1 MPGADLR
8 TVLRLATRHLVVRR
22 GRAAFLLLGYAIG
35 AGVMMVLLSIGEAML
50 VQSRDVALVGG
61 GEVTV
66 LPEGVDLES
75 LRTGAMSGLFFGID
89 RARLLERQLVGGP
102 RHRTVVRETSPVIEH
117 ELLYLRRDDRDIPLR
132 AGGELPSAASG
143 VGAGLDVVAGI
154 WRDGAQDSSF
164 SAPTAQVLYD
174 ELDRFHAPEP
184 DSTWAEW
191 HYFNVMP
198 SEDES
203 WYVTYLVGGAL
214 AEGGG
219 GAQLLV
225 TRQRTGRP
233 SQRFERWFRPE
244 EIDADT
250 SRASLALGAAR
261 VEQRDGRY
269 RLSGVASGA
278 SGTLT
283 IEVEVAP
290 EPNAYLPPLELGDER
305 FRSGY
310 AVPAVRATATGRFC
324 LDGQCRSVERA
335 PAYHDHNW
343 GVWRAVAWEW
353 GQARGSELSLLY
365 GGVLG
370 PERGPGLDRQPFLL
384 AVVDSLGIRQIL
396 RFDRVEYRDPAP
408 VESEPALVAPR
419 GLVIRAGRGR
429 DSLELLVNVRGAQ
442 ATPVPTA
449 GPDRIFLQLKGA
461 FQVRGHLAGEPVAD
475 SGSGSFETFVRR
487 AR

>member
-102 RHRTVVRETSPVIEH
+102 RHRAVVRETSPVIEH
-117 ELLYLRRDDRDIPLR
+117 ELLYLRRDGRDVPLR
-132 AGGELPSAASG
+132 AGAEIPSAASA
-143 VGAGLDVVAGI
+143 VGAGLDVVSGV
-154 WRDGAQDSSF
+154 WRDGPEDSAF
-164 SAPTAQVLYD
+164 SAPTAQALYD

-191 HYFNVMP
+191 HYFNLMP
-198 SEDES
+198 SEGES
-203 WYVTYLVGGAL
+203 WYVTYLVGGGL
-214 AEGGG
+214 ADGGG

-225 TRQRTGRP
+225 TRQREGRA
-233 SQRFERWFRPE
+233 SQRFERWFRPD
-244 EIDADT
+244 EIELDT
-250 SRASLALGAAR
+250 TRASLALGPAR
-261 VEQRDGRY
+261 VEQRNGRY
-269 RLSGVASGA
+269 RLSGSATGTA
-278 SGTLT
+278 GTLSF
-283 IEVEVAP
+283 EVEVVP

-310 AVPAVRATATGRFC
+310 VVPGVRATASGRFC
-324 LDGQCRSVERA
+324 LAGRCESVDGA

-343 GVWRAVAWEW
+343 GVWREVAWEW
-353 GQARGSELSLLY
+353 GQARGSRLSLLY

-370 PERGPGLDRQPFLL
+370 PERDAGADRQPFLL

-396 RFDRVEYRDPAP
+396 RFERIEYRNP
-408 VESEPALVAPR
+408 VPLASEPGLTAPR
-419 GLVIRAGRGR
+419 ELAIRAGRGS
-429 DSLELLVNVRGAQ
+429 DSLEILVRVAGAQ

-449 GPDRIFLQLKGA
+449 GPDRVFLQLKGA
-461 FQVRGHLAGEPVAD
+461 FRVTGHLAGQPVAD
-475 SGSGSFETFVRR
+475 SGRGSFETFVRR
-487 AR
+487 VR